1 MQNVSKLN
9 NISSH
14 ISYLN
19 KRLNRNYSF
28 VYDQNLDRYDFFYN
42 NEDPE
47 DYESITQG
55 YWGYLRDIKADRKRV
70 QTSGVSILNSH
81 DGYWGC
87 FEDLNLVSS
96 ENFLKNETINTNLFD
111 EQSKSRSANNG
122 KNLNVKFSIENSSSE
137 TELDSPE
144 SLSSTDEDYDFGQV
158 KNVKKQQQS
167 QWQTQQ
173 QFEQSGNPTAKLIYD
188 VCSSKFK
195 IEACKRDEMKIFL
208 QNLED
213 KESQLK
219 KEILKSINKENLPPK
234 TSPIT
239 DNSTEHDLDYNQDES
254 SLILNSNQLKTKT
267 INFLYFSNLNNNATE
282 SALTTASDT
291 SLAKNDSFLSL
302 NDCEL
307 TTAKKTNL
315 ANFKN
320 TFNTLSKL
328 NKSINIFNGNYLSI
342 DKDYLDHF
350 VSFFN
355 VHASMNDLSDLLFNY
370 RRNTHTKKDQNIRKT
385 TTISLCSNILESDD
399 SATNSKPFGW
409 QNHLT
414 MLFEHNNVKIGF
426 MALVDKSVFDK
437 LNLLINNKSATK
449 KIDYVDFV
457 LEANRLSSQ
466 LKLSGAQIIICLINF
481 ESHFDEQRLLN
492 EATHLD
498 VIFSSNT
505 NMNSMDRVSYK
516 NVENRWLIKSSNN
529 FESLSLVSLSLD
541 EFNSNKLLDIAITK
555 YFVD

>member
-1 MQNVSKLN
+1 MLHITSFMQSVSKLN

-55 YWGYLRDIKADRKRV
+55 YWGYLRDTKADRKRIQQSV
-70 QTSGVSILNSH
+70 VNNLNSH

-87 FEDLNLVSS
+87 FEDLNLIKKEKVS
-96 ENFLKNETINTNLFD
+96 TINLID
-111 EQSKSRSANNG
+111 DDQSQSR
-122 KNLNVKFSIENSSSE
+122 KKLNVKFCIENSSSE
-137 TELDSPE
+137 TE

-158 KNVKKQQQS
+158 KNVKMKSQQS
-167 QWQTQQ
+167 QWPQEQQ
-173 QFEQSGNPTAKLIYD
+173 IEQSENPTKKLIYD

-219 KEILKSINKENLPPK
+219 KEILKSINKETLPIIATK
-234 TSPIT
+234 S
-239 DNSTEHDLDYNQDES
+239 NDYQGDELP
-254 SLILNSNQLKTKT
+254 SLTLNSNQQKTKT
-267 INFLYFSNLNNNATE
+267 INFLYFSNLNNNTNE
-282 SALTTASDT
+282 STPIDNT
-291 SLAKNDSFLSL
+291 SLAKNASFLSL
-302 NDCEL
+302 NDSEL
-307 TTAKKTNL
+307 TTHKKTNL

-355 VHASMNDLSDLLFNY
+355 VHASMNDLNDLLFNY
-370 RRNTHTKKDQNIRKT
+370 TKNTHTKKDHNIRKT
-385 TTISLCSNILESDD
+385 TTISLCSNILE

-426 MALVDKSVFDK
+426 MALVDRTVFDK
-437 LNLLINNKSATK
+437 LNLLVTK
-449 KIDYVDFV
+449 QIEYVDFV
-457 LEANRLSSQ
+457 LEANRLSSE
-466 LKLSGAQIIICLINF
+466 LKLSGAQIIICLTNF
-481 ESHFDEQRLLN
+481 ESELDEQRLLN
-492 EATHLD
+492 EANQLD

-505 NMNSMDRVSYK
+505 NMSSMDRVTYK
-516 NVENRWLIKSSNN
+516 NVANRWLIKSSNN
-529 FESLSLVSLSLD
+529 FESLSLVSLCLD